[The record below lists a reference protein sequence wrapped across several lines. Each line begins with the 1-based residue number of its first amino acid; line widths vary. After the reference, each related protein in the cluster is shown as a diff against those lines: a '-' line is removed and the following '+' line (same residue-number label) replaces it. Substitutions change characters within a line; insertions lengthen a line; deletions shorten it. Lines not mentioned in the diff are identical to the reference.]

1 MSCNEKKTV
10 MVFATGGTIAMKYDE
25 AAGGLIPACTGE
37 DLTAAV
43 PGLSDLAPIEVEQ
56 VCNVASGHMTP
67 EIMFK
72 LHCRAEEVLARDD
85 VAGVVITHGTDT
97 VEETAY
103 FLDLTHTSDKPIV
116 LTAAMRGAAD
126 TSPDG
131 PANIYCAVQAAAGC
145 ESRDKGVMVCLNNLL
160 HAAPEV
166 MKTHSANCA
175 TFNSPWWGPIGYVDC
190 DRVIYRRT
198 PVAPQRF
205 NPEKLSARVDL
216 IKAVTGSGRDYID
229 FAVSQGVKGLVIE
242 GFGRGN
248 IPPGMIAGIAD
259 ATAKGVAVVISTR
272 TPGGRVLDVY
282 GYAGS
287 VTDSCKHGAVMGGEI
302 SAAKARLKL
311 IVALSEKPELASNP
325 AALQAIFDV

>member
-1 MSCNEKKTV
+1 MSCCEKKTV
-10 MVFATGGTIAMKYDE
+10 TVFATGGTIAMKYDE

-43 PGLSDLAPIEVEQ
+43 PGLSDLAHIEVEQ
-56 VCNVASGHMTP
+56 VCNVPSGHMTP
-67 EIMFK
+67 DIMFT
-72 LHCRAEEVLARDD
+72 LHQRAEEVLARDD

-103 FLDLTHTSDKPIV
+103 FLDLTHSSDKPIV
-116 LTAAMRGAAD
+116 LTAAMRGAAE

-131 PANIYCAVQAAAGC
+131 PANIYCAVQAAAAPK
-145 ESRDKGVMVCLNNLL
+145 SRNKGVMVCLNNLL
-160 HAAPEV
+160 HAAGEV

-175 TFNSPWWGPIGYVDC
+175 TFDSPWWGPIGYVDC

-198 PVAPQRF
+198 PTPF
-205 NPEKLSARVDL
+205 EHFDPKTLSARVDL
-216 IKAVTGSGRDYID
+216 IKAVTGSGREYID
-229 FAVSQGVKGLVIE
+229 FAVEQGIQGLVIE

-248 IPPGMIAGIAD
+248 IPPGMINGIAD
-259 ATAKGVAVVISTR
+259 AVAKGVAVVISTR

-287 VTDSCKHGAVMGGEI
+287 VTDSCKHGAIMGGEI

-311 IVALSEKPELASNP
+311 ILALSEKPQLAKDP
-325 AALQAIFDV
+325 VALQAIFDI

>member
-1 MSCNEKKTV
+1 MSCCEKKTV
-10 MVFATGGTIAMKYDE
+10 TVFATGGTIAMKYDE

-43 PGLSDLAPIEVEQ
+43 PGLSDLAHIEVEQ
-56 VCNVASGHMTP
+56 VCNVPSGHMTP
-67 EIMFK
+67 DIMFT
-72 LHCRAEEVLARDD
+72 LHQRAEEVLARDD

-103 FLDLTHTSDKPIV
+103 FLDLTHSSDKPIV
-116 LTAAMRGAAD
+116 LTAAMRGAAE

-131 PANIYCAVQAAAGC
+131 PANIYCAVQAAAAP
-145 ESRDKGVMVCLNNLL
+145 ESRNKGVMVCLNNLL
-160 HAAPEV
+160 HAAGEV

-175 TFNSPWWGPIGYVDC
+175 TFDSPWWGPIGYVDC

-198 PVAPQRF
+198 PTPF
-205 NPEKLSARVDL
+205 EHFDPKTLSARVDL
-216 IKAVTGSGRDYID
+216 IKAVTGSGREYID
-229 FAVSQGVKGLVIE
+229 FAVEQGIQGLVIE

-248 IPPGMIAGIAD
+248 IPPGMINGIAD
-259 ATAKGVAVVISTR
+259 AVAKGVAVVISTR

-287 VTDSCKHGAVMGGEI
+287 VTDSCKHGAIMGGEI
-302 SAAKARLKL
+302 SAAKARLEL
-311 IVALSEKPELASNP
+311 ILALSEKPQLAKDLV
-325 AALQAIFDV
+325 ALQAIFDI

>member
-1 MSCNEKKTV
+1 MSCCEKKTV
-10 MVFATGGTIAMKYDE
+10 TVFATGGTIAMKYDE

-43 PGLSDLAPIEVEQ
+43 PGLSDLAHIEVEQ
-56 VCNVASGHMTP
+56 VCNVPSGHMTP
-67 EIMFK
+67 DIMFT
-72 LHCRAEEVLARDD
+72 LHQRAEEVLARDD
-85 VAGVVITHGTDT
+85 VTGVVITHGTDT

-103 FLDLTHTSDKPIV
+103 FLDLTHSSDKPIV
-116 LTAAMRGAAD
+116 LTAAMRGAAE

-131 PANIYCAVQAAAGC
+131 PANIYCAVQAAAAP
-145 ESRDKGVMVCLNNLL
+145 ESRNKGVMVCLNNLL
-160 HAAPEV
+160 HAAGEV

-175 TFNSPWWGPIGYVDC
+175 TFDSPWWGPIGYVDC

-198 PVAPQRF
+198 PTPF
-205 NPEKLSARVDL
+205 EHFDPKTLSARVDL
-216 IKAVTGSGRDYID
+216 IKAVTGSGREYID
-229 FAVSQGVKGLVIE
+229 FAVEQGIQGLVIE

-248 IPPGMIAGIAD
+248 IPPGMINGIAD
-259 ATAKGVAVVISTR
+259 AVAKGVAVVVSTR

-287 VTDSCKHGAVMGGEI
+287 VTDSCKHGAIMGGEI

-311 IVALSEKPELASNP
+311 ILALSEKPQLAKDP
-325 AALQAIFDV
+325 VALQAIFDI

>member
-1 MSCNEKKTV
+1 MSCCEKKTV
-10 MVFATGGTIAMKYDE
+10 TVFATGGTIAMKYDE

-43 PGLSDLAPIEVEQ
+43 PGLSDLAHIEVEQ
-56 VCNVASGHMTP
+56 VCNVPSGHMTP
-67 EIMFK
+67 DIMFT
-72 LHCRAEEVLARDD
+72 LHQRAEEVLARDD

-103 FLDLTHTSDKPIV
+103 FLDLTHSSDKPIV
-116 LTAAMRGAAD
+116 LTAAMRGAAE

-131 PANIYCAVQAAAGC
+131 PANIYCAVQAAAAP
-145 ESRDKGVMVCLNNLL
+145 ESRNKGVMVCLNNLL
-160 HAAPEV
+160 HAAGEV

-175 TFNSPWWGPIGYVDC
+175 TFDSPWWGPIGYVDC
-190 DRVIYRRT
+190 DRVIYRST
-198 PVAPQRF
+198 PTPF
-205 NPEKLSARVDL
+205 EHFDPKTLSARVDL
-216 IKAVTGSGRDYID
+216 IKAVTGSGREYID
-229 FAVSQGVKGLVIE
+229 FAVEQGIQGLVIE

-248 IPPGMIAGIAD
+248 IPPGMINGIAD
-259 ATAKGVAVVISTR
+259 AVAKGVAVVISTR

-287 VTDSCKHGAVMGGEI
+287 VTDSCKHGAIMGGEI

-311 IVALSEKPELASNP
+311 ILALSEKPQLAKDP
-325 AALQAIFDV
+325 VALQAIFDI

>member
-1 MSCNEKKTV
+1 MSYCEKKTV

-43 PGLSDLAPIEVEQ
+43 PGLSDLAHIEVEQ
-56 VCNVASGHMTP
+56 VCNVPSGHMTP
-67 EIMFK
+67 DIMFT
-72 LHCRAEEVLARDD
+72 LHQRAEEVLVRND

-103 FLDLTHTSDKPIV
+103 FLDLTHSSDKPIV
-116 LTAAMRGAAD
+116 LTAAMRGAAE

-131 PANIYCAVQAAAGC
+131 PANIYCAVQAAAAP
-145 ESRDKGVMVCLNNLL
+145 ESRGKGVMVCLNNLL
-160 HAAPEV
+160 HAAGEV

-175 TFNSPWWGPIGYVDC
+175 TFDSPWWGPIGYVDC

-198 PVAPQRF
+198 PAPFEHF
-205 NPEKLSARVDL
+205 NPKTLSARVDL
-216 IKAVTGSGRDYID
+216 IKAVTGSGREYID
-229 FAVSQGVKGLVIE
+229 FAVEQGVQGLVIE

-248 IPPGMIAGIAD
+248 IPPAMIGGIAD
-259 ATAKGVAVVISTR
+259 AVAKGVAVVISTR

-287 VTDSCKHGAVMGGEI
+287 VTDSCKHGAIMGGES

-311 IVALSEKPELASNP
+311 ILALSEKPQLAKDP
-325 AALQAIFDV
+325 VALQAIFDI

>member
-1 MSCNEKKTV
+1 MSCCEKKTV
-10 MVFATGGTIAMKYDE
+10 TVFATGGTIAMKYDE

-43 PGLSDLAPIEVEQ
+43 PGLSDLAHIEVEQ
-56 VCNVASGHMTP
+56 VCNVPSGHMTP
-67 EIMFK
+67 DIMFT
-72 LHCRAEEVLARDD
+72 LHQRAEEVLARDD

-103 FLDLTHTSDKPIV
+103 FLDLTHSSDKPIV
-116 LTAAMRGAAD
+116 LTAAMRGAAE

-131 PANIYCAVQAAAGC
+131 PANIYCAVQAAAAP
-145 ESRDKGVMVCLNNLL
+145 ESRNKGVMVCLNNLL
-160 HAAPEV
+160 HAAGEV

-175 TFNSPWWGPIGYVDC
+175 TFDSPWWGPIGYVDC

-198 PVAPQRF
+198 PTPF
-205 NPEKLSARVDL
+205 EHFDPKTLSARVDL
-216 IKAVTGSGRDYID
+216 IKAVTGSGREYID
-229 FAVSQGVKGLVIE
+229 FAVEQGIQGLVIE

-248 IPPGMIAGIAD
+248 IPPGMINGIAD
-259 ATAKGVAVVISTR
+259 AVAKGVAVVVSTR

-287 VTDSCKHGAVMGGEI
+287 VTDSCKHGAIMGGEI

-311 IVALSEKPELASNP
+311 ILALSEKPQLAKDP
-325 AALQAIFDV
+325 VALQAIFDI